1 MIRRPSA
8 VVGSRRVRRSASRS
22 GIALLIAVTIAI
34 LILPIDPAAACPTC
48 KDQLAAGEAGLARGF
63 YWSILFML
71 GMPASILG
79 AWAIAIW
86 RLCRRRSSPMV
97 EAIA

>member
-1 MIRRPSA
+1 M
-8 VVGSRRVRRSASRS
+8 SRRTPAITGMQRTRRSVSRS
-22 GIALLIAVTIAI
+22 GIALLVAVTIAM
-34 LILPIDPAAACPTC
+34 LLLPIDPAAACPTC
-48 KDQLAAGEAGLARGF
+48 KDQLAAGSAGLARGF

-79 AWAIAIW
+79 AWAFAIW
-86 RLCRRRSSPMV
+86 RLCRRRPSQVV